1 LRLEYGIHGEP
12 TDNQSGGVISI
23 IDRVEIVIVQE
34 FLEGFVSKNEIYFV
48 ANDNAEIAQEEI
60 MMLKVAQES
69 L

>member
-1 LRLEYGIHGEP
+1 LRLEYRIHGEP